1 MIAYTASAICVLRLY
16 TAMCCMSS
24 TNVRCVCVCNNT
36 RPPRLSVRLRRNRTK
51 ALHIP
56 FSGVAGGPTYS

>member
-1 MIAYTASAICVLRLY
+1 MIVYTTSAICIFTFTQQCAASHRL
-16 TAMCCMSS
+16 MCG
-24 TNVRCVCVCNNT
+24 VCVCNNT

>member
-1 MIAYTASAICVLRLY
+1 MIVYTTSAICIF
-16 TAMCCMSS
+16 TFTQQMCCMSS